1 MYDWI
6 FFPVMGLILQ
16 CETFEKM
23 FLVLEDGF
31 QRGQG
36 QGFPETAGT
45 RQKINALG
53 RFQQLPQAF
62 RFVHIEEIP
71 AYEVFK
77 SIYAGRQV
85 FHFMHPNLFKV
96 RI

>member
-1 MYDWI
+1 MSVRL
-6 FFPVMGLILQ
+6 FSLKNT
-16 CETFEKM
+16 ETFEKM
-23 FLVLEDGF
+23 FLVLEEGF

-71 AYEVFK
+71 SYEVFK

-85 FHFMHPNLFKV
+85 FKYMYLDLFIA

>member
-1 MYDWI
+1 
-6 FFPVMGLILQ
+6 
-16 CETFEKM
+16 M
-23 FLVLEDGF
+23 FLVLEEGF

-71 AYEVFK
+71 SYEVFK
-77 SIYAGRQV
+77 SIYAGRKV
-85 FHFMHPNLFKV
+85 FKYMYLDLFIA